1 MGSDAMTDTG
11 WTLTMAARVV
21 RSAGAPAVP
30 ERPVAWSS
38 LTSDQQRVL
47 SRFEGKWNELPAQRQ
62 LALSRGAQKWLSM
75 SPDERVQQARS
86 VVRNATV
93 AEQLVMAA
101 ILLADEMQEAR
112 AGSGP
117 ADALAPELA
126 EVVAARLEA
135 LADKL
140 ENLARRA

>member
-1 MGSDAMTDTG
+1 
-11 WTLTMAARVV
+11 MADV
-21 RSAGAPAVP
+21 RLRIGGQDYHISCRDGDEPNLVALGALV
-30 ERPVAWSS
+30 
-38 LTSDQQRVL
+38 
-47 SRFEGKWNELPAQRQ
+47 
-62 LALSRGAQKWLSM
+62 
-75 SPDERVQQARS
+75 DERVQQARS

-101 ILLADEMQEAR
+101 ILLADELQETR